1 MNALQPQHDPLPRRP
16 VRSATVQAP
25 THAPTHARPQR
36 RSRTQSRR
44 HSPHQAAILE
54 VGLKLSVNLIL
65 IATAASTLAHLI
77 PYNMGQQSDLERLQN
92 EVKEANAKVSGL
104 QEDFDRHFDPQQA
117 LNVMQE
123 QNIRF
128 NPRQK
133 QVVWLK
139 PKPPSSPADRLSDA
153 SVETAT
159 PD

>member
-1 MNALQPQHDPLPRRP
+1 MNALQPQHDPSPRRP
-16 VRSATVQAP
+16 VRSASAP
-25 THAPTHARPQR
+25 SPAQPQR

-44 HSPHQAAILE
+44 HSPHQSAILE
-54 VGLKLSVNLIL
+54 VSLKLSVNLIL
-65 IATAASTLAHLI
+65 IATGVSTLAHLI
-77 PYNMGQQSDLERLQN
+77 PYNMSQQSDLEHLQS
-92 EVKEANAKVSGL
+92 EVKEANAKVGGL

-139 PKPPSSPADRLSDA
+139 PKQPSSPTDRLSDA
-153 SVETAT
+153 SIETAA

>member
-1 MNALQPQHDPLPRRP
+1 MNALQPQHDPSPRRP
-16 VRSATVQAP
+16 ARSPQAP
-25 THAPTHARPQR
+25 PPQR
-36 RSRTQSRR
+36 RSRTQSRAHSR
-44 HSPHQAAILE
+44 RQSPHRAAVLE
-54 VGLKLSVNLIL
+54 VSLKLTVNLIL
-65 IATAASTLAHLI
+65 VATGVCTLARLI
-77 PYNMGQQSDLERLQN
+77 PYNMSQQSDLERLRT
-92 EVKEANAKVSGL
+92 EVKEASAKVGGL

-139 PKPPSSPADRLSDA
+139 PDA
-153 SVETAT
+153 KLEPDAKSNSTAEVQAA